1 MQYVY
6 ASSTWQGGAPIPFSS
21 ILLQLPMTTSYSLG
35 ASHRIL
41 ERRDFPTHRDSAGR
55 VHLRPPPPKW
65 ADGHW
70 LQWEGHPT
78 SHSYW
83 MRLPKVSLLAWQVY
97 LEGLTLASA
106 VYKKKAGTGM
116 PGETPSLSPCATRV
130 LFSTCA
136 FQHYHTAFRLERVFQ
151 LGLWCFSASCFST
164 QWDLKILKCS
174 RMDSAWKVPD
184 RTDTKKAPFN
194 YNIQYFL
201 DWILHGFM
209 SCKLNL
215 QLKQILKFLFNI
227 PGAGDIEW
235 LDKWYSWHFDL
246 GLFFSASQH
255 SNCFSGKYCLSA
267 QKKTT
272 KKRFHGVM

>member
-1 MQYVY
+1 MDTGC
-6 ASSTWQGGAPIPFSS
+6 SEKGTRHPTHTGW
-21 ILLQLPMTTSYSLG
+21 
-35 ASHRIL
+35 
-41 ERRDFPTHRDSAGR
+41 DFPRFHCLHGKFTWRDWPWR
-55 VHLRPPPPKW
+55 QPF
-65 ADGHW
+65 
-70 LQWEGHPT
+70 T
-78 SHSYW
+78 
-83 MRLPKVSLLAWQVY
+83 
-97 LEGLTLASA
+97 
-106 VYKKKAGTGM
+106 KKKAGTGM

-267 QKKTT
+267 QRKSTYLQK
-272 KKRFHGVM
+272 

>member
-1 MQYVY
+1 MDTGC
-6 ASSTWQGGAPIPFSS
+6 SEKGTRHPTHTGW
-21 ILLQLPMTTSYSLG
+21 
-35 ASHRIL
+35 
-41 ERRDFPTHRDSAGR
+41 DFPRFHCLHGKFTWRDWPWR
-55 VHLRPPPPKW
+55 QPF
-65 ADGHW
+65 
-70 LQWEGHPT
+70 T
-78 SHSYW
+78 
-83 MRLPKVSLLAWQVY
+83 
-97 LEGLTLASA
+97 
-106 VYKKKAGTGM
+106 KKKAGTGM

-255 SNCFSGKYCLSA
+255 SNCSSGKYCLSA
-267 QKKTT
+267 QRKSTYLQK
-272 KKRFHGVM
+272 

>member
-1 MQYVY
+1 MRGVNILVSSLYTAHILGHTVSVCACVRVYACTFGESMQYVY

-130 LFSTCA
+130 PFSTCA
-136 FQHYHTAFRLERVFQ
+136 FQHYHAAFRLERVFNSVSDAFQ
-151 LGLWCFSASCFST
+151 HRVFQHSETWRSWSARGWTVPERFLTGQILRRPHLTIIFNSCMIGSY
-164 QWDLKILKCS
+164 
-174 RMDSAWKVPD
+174 MDSCHV
-184 RTDTKKAPFN
+184 N
-194 YNIQYFL
+194 
-201 DWILHGFM
+201 
-209 SCKLNL
+209 
-215 QLKQILKFLFNI
+215 
-227 PGAGDIEW
+227 
-235 LDKWYSWHFDL
+235 
-246 GLFFSASQH
+246 
-255 SNCFSGKYCLSA
+255 
-267 QKKTT
+267 
-272 KKRFHGVM
+272 